1 MKSWASVV
9 ALAPAEPPAPAPAVV
24 VAAPATAKEPE
35 PAAVPAIAVAKKTS
49 GPSKRVVVVDTNSL
63 INNVP
68 LVGDQFVTV
77 AEVLEEVRDAEA
89 RRRLET
95 TLLATRIET
104 RAPSKEAVQK
114 VIAFANATGDFA
126 VLSAADIK
134 LIAVTRMIEIEL
146 NGEANLRAAPAAQAL
161 VYKKPAGAQPEG
173 EKEMEEGEEEEDGE
187 ERDTFYD
194 NVQSHEG
201 ATEEHEHS
209 AHKREAAEAAAVTA
223 QAAPVAEANKKAAS
237 EGKVTLPGWGDEW
250 VTDAAQLQEEG
261 KSDMAKEQAEKEE
274 GSSVA
279 CLTSDFAMQNVL
291 LQMGL
296 RVLSPDGRRI
306 TRVKQWALRCFA
318 CFKITRDME
327 KLFCPQV
334 RTGLIKLCASDRFF
348 CSVETIR

>member
-1 MKSWASVV
+1 MKSWASV
-9 ALAPAEPPAPAPAVV
+9 AAAPAVAAAAASHAP
-24 VAAPATAKEPE
+24 VAAPAVTPATAAA
-35 PAAVPAIAVAKKTS
+35 PAAEKQSEPVAAPAIVVAKKAS

-146 NGEANLRAAPAAQAL
+146 NGEVNLRSAPSAQAL
-161 VYKKPAGAQPEG
+161 VYKKPVGAEAV
-173 EKEMEEGEEEEDGE
+173 EEEEE
-187 ERDTFYD
+187 EEEEKDTFYD
-194 NVQSHEG
+194 NVVEHEEG
-201 ATEEHEHS
+201 ATEAHEHH
-209 AHKREAAEAAAVTA
+209 APAVVAVAAAPPVGEAKKKAAEA
-223 QAAPVAEANKKAAS
+223 
-237 EGKVTLPGWGDEW
+237 KVTLPGWGDDW
-250 VTDAAQLQEEG
+250 VTDASQLQEEG
-261 KSDMAKEQAEKEE
+261 KTDTAKELAEKEE

-334 RTGLIKLCASDRFF
+334 GVGFGTCVFLSHFLF
-348 CSVETIR
+348 